1 MPEGKSSRLPSLKD
15 IPETAW
21 QKLGQKRIFF
31 GHQSVGFNII
41 GGMKSLLKENQQI
54 KINIVQAKD
63 PSEAQTPGF
72 VHFWVGENTD
82 TKSKIDA
89 FLAYMEKGNGNRPD
103 IAFFKFCFVDFSAA
117 SDIPKVFSDY
127 KVAMG
132 RLEKAFPGTTFVH
145 VTVPLTGM
153 PTGIEGWIRRG
164 KNLVKEVIGKP
175 IFDLRDNTK
184 RYQFNEV
191 MRKEYEGK
199 AAFFDLAR
207 IESTFPDGRRA
218 FFSEGGKAYPSL
230 VPDYTYDGGHLN
242 DKGRKVIAE
251 QLLIFLAALPR

>member
-82 TKSKIDA
+82 PKSKIDA

-127 KVAMG
+127 
-132 RLEKAFPGTTFVH
+132 RLPWED
-145 VTVPLTGM
+145 
-153 PTGIEGWIRRG
+153 W
-164 KNLVKEVIGKP
+164 
-175 IFDLRDNTK
+175 K
-184 RYQFNEV
+184 RLFQ
-191 MRKEYEGK
+191 G
-199 AAFFDLAR
+199 
-207 IESTFPDGRRA
+207 
-218 FFSEGGKAYPSL
+218 
-230 VPDYTYDGGHLN
+230 
-242 DKGRKVIAE
+242 
-251 QLLIFLAALPR
+251 QLLFM